1 MTTGF
6 EKTVFLLAAAD
17 LKQKDVEEFVAE
29 VKLLDISD
37 IWLSIKEAKISLL
50 LSSKI
55 AESPNRQ
62 DQRINVRHSETTV
75 KIVQLLIIDA
85 GLKKSKAA
93 QILSAEIK
101 RKNPRVEISKMDS
114 KRGFAAWIKK
124 LTTTIPESE
133 LLHLATLIRNEYV
146 HMTSSDW
153 KLR

>member
-1 MTTGF
+1 MKTGF

-17 LKQKDVEEFVAE
+17 LKQKDVEEFVAK

-37 IWLSIKEAKISLL
+37 IWLSVKEAKISLL

-62 DQRINVRHSETTV
+62 DQRINVSHSETTV

-85 GLKKSKAA
+85 GLEKSKAA

-101 RKNPRVEISKMDS
+101 RKNPRVEIAKMDS

-124 LTTTIPESE
+124 LTITIPESE